1 MISFGTFIILM
12 YWLIYGKRMWLMFY
26 SIDIHVLRTSL
37 NSFLNDGGFKKDK
50 DFLVLDNLFYR
61 DLAARDDP

>member
-1 MISFGTFIILM
+1 
-12 YWLIYGKRMWLMFY
+12 MFY